1 MKIVIVGGG
10 PRGLSV
16 LERIVERSRDE
27 KNLKITMFDPY
38 GPGGKIWRQDQ
49 PLSLLM
55 NSVACQVTL
64 FTDETVSMEG
74 PTAKGPNLHEWAE
87 QYAEEYIQEFEGGSL
102 AFINEARNLGPNDH
116 CSRAFYGL
124 YQRWFYRYIR
134 TRMTEQTSVTFFNDT
149 VRAVR
154 VAEEGFLVYT
164 KSVEITADKVILALG
179 HQETEGTEAEQ
190 KLAAYATEHRL
201 FYSTPK
207 NAADN
212 FFDAVKPRQTVLLK
226 GLGLAF
232 FDYMTMLTVNRG
244 GKFHRKSGVLT
255 YQPSGNEP
263 KIVAGSKRGFP
274 YHARGNN
281 QKRYG
286 EQYQPRF
293 LKQKNLNKWRR
304 KGQFSAETFFT
315 LLKKE
320 LEFVY
325 YTALIRE
332 KYPNIN
338 QLKFAEEFVRKKG
351 DVTVLKKYQ
360 LPSSEWW
367 DWSRIEH
374 PDTELTDYDDFASF
388 VSDYIREDCR
398 VAQKGNINGPVS
410 SAFDSLKDM
419 RDQIRFMLD
428 YHLFT
433 NEEYKDIFLNWF
445 TSLNA
450 FLSIGPPLERME
462 ELQALLD
469 AGVVTLLA
477 PEMRVDTV
485 EGQFVGYS
493 EKVPDHRF
501 ASFFLMEA
509 RIPSIDVT
517 RSMNPLM
524 KQLLNEEIGRQHSL
538 ELLGEKRY
546 FTGAIDVDPQSNQ
559 LITPQ
564 GNTINGLF
572 CYGVPTEGIHWLTA
586 ATARPGTDPWNLREA
601 DEIAGRVLED
611 TEKAV

>member
-27 KNLKITMFDPY
+27 KNVKITMFDPY

-64 FTDETVSMEG
+64 FTDETLSTDG
-74 PTAKGPNLHEWAE
+74 PVAKGPNLYEWAE

-102 AFINEARNLGPNDH
+102 AFINEARSLGPNDH

-124 YQRWFYRYIR
+124 YQRWFYRYVQ

-154 VAEEGFLVYT
+154 ITEEGFLVYT
-164 KSVEITADKVILALG
+164 TSVEITADKVILALG
-179 HQETEGTEAEQ
+179 HQETEGTKTEQ
-190 KLAAYATEHRL
+190 ELAAYAAEHRL

-226 GLGLAF
+226 GLGLSF
-232 FDYMTMLTVNRG
+232 FDYMTMLTVDRG
-244 GKFHRKSGVLT
+244 GKFYRRAGILNYK
-255 YQPSGNEP
+255 PSGNEP
-263 KIVAGSKRGFP
+263 KIVAGSGRGFP
-274 YHARGNN
+274 YHARGKN
-281 QKRYG
+281 QKQYG

-293 LKQKNLNKWRR
+293 LKQKNLNKWKR
-304 KGQFSAETFFT
+304 KGQISAELFFG

-320 LEFVY
+320 MEFVY
-325 YTALIRE
+325 YSALIKE
-332 KYPNIN
+332 KYPEVN
-338 QLKFAEEFVRKKG
+338 QTRFTEEFVRKKG
-351 DVTVLKKYQ
+351 ASAVLVKYRIA
-360 LPSSEWW
+360 SSDWWEW
-367 DWSRIEH
+367 SKIEH
-374 PDTELTDYDDFASF
+374 PDSECADYDDFASF
-388 VSDYIREDCR
+388 IAEYVKEDCQT
-398 VAQKGNINGPVS
+398 AGKGNVDGPVS

-428 YHLFT
+428 HRLFT
-433 NEEYKDIFLNWF
+433 NEEYKESFLKWF
-445 TSLNA
+445 VPLNS

-462 ELQALLD
+462 ELQALLA
-469 AGVVTLLA
+469 AGVVTILA
-477 PEMRVDTV
+477 PNMKIDMN
-485 EGQFVGYS
+485 EGHFIGYS
-493 EKVPDHRF
+493 AEAPEQRH

-509 RIPSIDVT
+509 RIPAVDVT

-524 KQLLNEEIGRQHSL
+524 KQLLHEGVGRQHSFPV
-538 ELLGEKRY
+538 EGEKDY
-546 FTGAIDVDPQSNQ
+546 FTGAIDVDSVTNQ
-559 LITPQ
+559 LIDAQ
-564 GNTINGLF
+564 GQVVKDLF

-601 DEIAGRVLED
+601 DRIAAQVLVEG
-611 TEKAV
+611 

>member
-27 KNLKITMFDPY
+27 KNLKITMFDPH

-64 FTDETVSMEG
+64 FTDETLSTGG
-74 PTAKGPNLHEWAE
+74 PVAKGPNLYEWAE
-87 QYAEEYIQEFEGGSL
+87 QYAEEFIQEFEGGAL

-124 YQRWFYRYIR
+124 YQRWFYRYIQ

-154 VAEEGFLVYT
+154 VNQEGFLVYT

-179 HQETEGTEAEQ
+179 HQDTEGTEEEQ
-190 KLAAYATEHRL
+190 KLAAFATEHRL

-244 GKFHRKSGVLT
+244 GKFHRKAGILS

-263 KIVAGSKRGFP
+263 KIVAGSGRGFP

-281 QKRYG
+281 QKGYG

-293 LKQKNLNKWRR
+293 LKQKNLNKWKR
-304 KGQFSAETFFT
+304 KGDFPAESFFT

-320 LEFVY
+320 IEFVY
-325 YTALIRE
+325 YTALIKE
-332 KYPNIN
+332 KYPQMNHA
-338 QLKFAEEFVRKKG
+338 KFSEEFIRKKG
-351 DVTVLKKYQ
+351 DAAVLTKYQ
-360 LPSSEWW
+360 IPSEEWW
-367 DWSRIEH
+367 DWAAIEH
-374 PDTELTDYDDFASF
+374 PDTAMATHEGFASF
-388 VSDYIREDCR
+388 VSEYVKEDCLE
-398 VAQKGNINGPVS
+398 AGKGNVSGPVS

-428 YHLFT
+428 HQLFT
-433 NEEYKDIFLNWF
+433 NEEYKELFLKWF
-445 TSLNA
+445 VPLNA

-462 ELQALLD
+462 ELQALLE

-477 PEMRVDTV
+477 PNMRVDMG
-485 EGQFVGYS
+485 EGQFTAYS
-493 EKVPDHRF
+493 SNAPEQRF
-501 ASFFLMEA
+501 TSFFLMEA
-509 RIPSIDVT
+509 RIPAVDVT
-517 RSMNPLM
+517 RSMSPLM
-524 KQLLNEEIGRQHSL
+524 KQLLNEGVGRRHSL
-538 ELLGEKRY
+538 ELSGEQRF
-546 FTGAIDVDPQSNQ
+546 FTGAIDVESSTNQ
-559 LITPQ
+559 LIDAQ
-564 GNTINGLF
+564 GKITKGLF

-601 DEIAGRVLED
+601 DKIAEQILAD
-611 TEKAV
+611 N

>member
-10 PRGLSV
+10 PRGLSI

-38 GPGGKIWRQDQ
+38 GPGGKVWRQDQ

-55 NSVACQVTL
+55 NSVASQVTL
-64 FTDETVSMEG
+64 FTDETLSTEG
-74 PTAKGPNLHEWAE
+74 PIAKGPTLHEWAE
-87 QYAEEYIQEFEGGSL
+87 QHAEDYIQEFEGGSL

-124 YQRWFYRYIR
+124 YQRWFYRYVW

-154 VAEEGFLVYT
+154 AAEEGFLVYT

-179 HQETEGTEAEQ
+179 HQDTEGTAEEQ
-190 KLAAYATEHRL
+190 QLAAYATEHRL

-212 FFDAVKPRQTVLLK
+212 FFDAVKPRQTVVLK

-232 FDYMTMLTVNRG
+232 FDYMTMLTVDRG
-244 GKFHRKSGVLT
+244 GKFQRKAGILS

-263 KIVAGSKRGFP
+263 KIIAGSGRGFP

-304 KGQFSAETFFT
+304 KGHFPAESFFA

-320 LEFVY
+320 MEFVY
-325 YTALIRE
+325 YTALIKE
-332 KYPNIN
+332 KYPQIN
-338 QLKFAEEFVRKKG
+338 QARFAEEFVRKKG
-351 DVTVLKKYQ
+351 DTSVLQKYQ
-360 LPSSEWW
+360 IPLAEWW
-367 DWSRIEH
+367 DWSLVEH
-374 PDTELTDYDDFASF
+374 PDAELTAYENFSAF
-388 VSDYIREDCR
+388 IAEYVNEDCR
-398 VAQKGNINGPVS
+398 EARKGNISGPVS

-428 YHLFT
+428 HQLFT
-433 NEEYKDIFLNWF
+433 NEEYKEVFLKWF
-445 TSLNA
+445 VPLDG

-462 ELQALLD
+462 ELQALLE

-477 PEMRVDTV
+477 PAMRVDTV
-485 EGQFVGYS
+485 DGQFVAYS
-493 EKVPDHRF
+493 KELPDKRF

-509 RIPSIDVT
+509 RLPAVDVT
-517 RSMNPLM
+517 RSMNPLV
-524 KQLLNEEIGRQHSL
+524 KQLLHEGLGRPHSL
-538 ELLGEKRY
+538 ELPNKETF
-546 FTGAIDVDPQSNQ
+546 FTGAIDVESASNQ
-559 LITPQ
+559 LIDAH
-564 GNTINGLF
+564 GKRIEGLF
-572 CYGVPTEGIHWLTA
+572 CYGIPTEGIHWLTA

-601 DEIAGRVLED
+601 DEIAEQVLM
-611 TEKAV
+611 

>member
-16 LERIVERSRDE
+16 LERIVEHSRDE

-64 FTDETVSMEG
+64 FTDETLSTSG
-74 PTAKGPNLHEWAE
+74 PVAKGPNLYEWAE
-87 QYAEEYIQEFEGGSL
+87 QYAEEYIQEYEGGSL

-124 YQRWFYRYIR
+124 YQRWFYRYVQ

-154 VAEEGFLVYT
+154 IAEEGEGFLVYT

-179 HQETEGTEAEQ
+179 HQETEGNETEQ

-244 GKFHRKSGVLT
+244 GRFRRRAGVLE

-263 KIVAGSKRGFP
+263 KIVAGSGRGFP
-274 YHARGNN
+274 YHARGDN
-281 QKRYG
+281 QKKYG

-293 LKQKNLNKWRR
+293 LKQKNLNKWKRQ
-304 KGQFSAETFFT
+304 GHFSAERFFL

-320 LEFVY
+320 IEFVY
-325 YTALIRE
+325 YSALIKE
-332 KYPNIN
+332 SYPQTN
-338 QLKFAEEFVRKKG
+338 QARFAEEFVRKKG
-351 DVTVLKKYQ
+351 DTTVLTKYRIQ
-360 LPSSEWW
+360 PSDWW
-367 DWSRIEH
+367 DWSIIEH
-374 PDTELTDYDDFASF
+374 PDVELSEYEGFASF
-388 VSDYIREDCR
+388 VSEYIREDCQD
-398 VAQKGNINGPVS
+398 AKKGNIKGPVS

-428 YHLFT
+428 HQLFT
-433 NEEYKDIFLNWF
+433 NEEYQDVFLKWF
-445 TSLNA
+445 VPLNS

-477 PEMRVDTV
+477 PNMQVDTV
-485 EGQFVGYS
+485 DGQFVGYS
-493 EKVPDHRF
+493 KEVPDKRF

-509 RIPSIDVT
+509 RIPSVDVA
-517 RSMNPLM
+517 RSMNPLIQ
-524 KQLLNEEIGRQHSL
+524 QLLNEEVGRRHSL
-538 ELLGEKRY
+538 ELPAQRIY
-546 FTGAIDVDPQSNQ
+546 FTGAIDVERTSNQ
-559 LITPQ
+559 LIDGQ
-564 GNTINGLF
+564 GNVIAGLF

-601 DEIAGRVLED
+601 DEIAEQLLID
-611 TEKAV
+611 N

>member
-16 LERIVERSRDE
+16 LERIVEHSRDE

-38 GPGGKIWRQDQ
+38 GPGGKVWRQDQ

-64 FTDETVSMEG
+64 FTDETLSTGG
-74 PTAKGPNLHEWAE
+74 PVAKGPNLHEWAE
-87 QYAEEYIQEFEGGSL
+87 QHAEEYIQEFEGGSL

-124 YQRWFYRYIR
+124 YQRWFYRYVQ

-154 VAEEGFLVYT
+154 LAEEGFLVYT

-179 HQETEGTEAEQ
+179 HQDTEGTAEEQ
-190 KLAAYATEHRL
+190 QLAAYATEHRL

-232 FDYMTMLTVNRG
+232 FDYMTMLTVDRG
-244 GKFHRKSGVLT
+244 GRFHRKSGVLS

-263 KIVAGSKRGFP
+263 KIVAGSGRGFP

-304 KGQFSAETFFT
+304 KGHFSAETFFA

-320 LEFVY
+320 MEFVY

-332 KYPNIN
+332 KYPQIK
-338 QLKFAEEFVRKKG
+338 QARFAEEFVRKKG
-351 DVTVLKKYQ
+351 DPSVLKKYQ
-360 LPSSEWW
+360 IPVFEWW
-367 DWSRIEH
+367 DWALVEH
-374 PDTELTDYDDFASF
+374 PDTELSGYGGFSEFLADY
-388 VSDYIREDCR
+388 VKEDCSEAR
-398 VAQKGNINGPVS
+398 KGNISGPVS

-428 YHLFT
+428 HQLFT
-433 NEEYKDIFLNWF
+433 NEEYKEIFLKWF
-445 TSLNA
+445 VPLNA

-462 ELQALLD
+462 ELQALLE
-469 AGVVTLLA
+469 AGVVTVLA
-477 PEMRVDTV
+477 PNMRVDTAD
-485 EGQFVGYS
+485 GQFIAYS
-493 EKVPDHRF
+493 EELPDTRF

-509 RIPSIDVT
+509 RIPAVDVA
-517 RSMNPLM
+517 RSMNPLV
-524 KQLLNEEIGRQHSL
+524 KQLLHEGVGRRHSL
-538 ELLGEKRY
+538 ELQNEQPL
-546 FTGAIDVDPQSNQ
+546 FTGAIDVEPSSNQ
-559 LITPQ
+559 LIGAQ
-564 GNTINGLF
+564 GKRIDGLF
-572 CYGVPTEGIHWLTA
+572 CYGIPTEGIHWLTA
-586 ATARPGTDPWNLREA
+586 ATARPGTDPCNLREA
-601 DEIAGRVLED
+601 DKIA
-611 TEKAV
+611 EKLLTGN

>member
-16 LERIVERSRDE
+16 LERIVEHSRDE

-38 GPGGKIWRQDQ
+38 GPGGKVWRQDQ

-64 FTDETVSMEG
+64 FTDETLSTGG
-74 PTAKGPNLHEWAE
+74 PVAKGPNLHEWAE
-87 QYAEEYIQEFEGGSL
+87 QHAEEYIQEYEGGSL

-124 YQRWFYRYIR
+124 YQRWFYRYVQ

-154 VAEEGFLVYT
+154 VVDEGFLVYT

-179 HQETEGTEAEQ
+179 HQDTEGTAAEQ
-190 KLAAYATEHRL
+190 QLAAYATEHRL

-232 FDYMTMLTVNRG
+232 FDYMTMLTVDRG
-244 GKFHRKSGVLT
+244 GRFHRKAGILS

-263 KIVAGSKRGFP
+263 KIVAGSGRGFP

-304 KGQFSAETFFT
+304 KGHFSAETFFA

-320 LEFVY
+320 MEFVY

-332 KYPNIN
+332 KYPQIK
-338 QLKFAEEFVRKKG
+338 QARFAEEFVRKKG
-351 DVTVLKKYQ
+351 DTSVLKKYQ
-360 LPSSEWW
+360 IPVIEWW
-367 DWSRIEH
+367 DWALVEH
-374 PDTELTDYDDFASF
+374 PNTELPAYEGFSAFMTEY
-388 VSDYIREDCR
+388 VNEDCDEAR
-398 VAQKGNINGPVS
+398 KGNISGPVS

-428 YHLFT
+428 HQLFT
-433 NEEYKDIFLNWF
+433 NEEYKEIFLKWF
-445 TSLNA
+445 VPLNA

-462 ELQALLD
+462 ELQALLE
-469 AGVVTLLA
+469 AGVVTVLA
-477 PEMRVDTV
+477 PNMRVDTAD
-485 EGQFVGYS
+485 GQFVAYS
-493 EKVPDHRF
+493 AELPDTQF
-501 ASFFLMEA
+501 TSFFLMEA
-509 RIPSIDVT
+509 RIPAVDVA
-517 RSMNPLM
+517 RSMNPLV
-524 KQLLNEEIGRQHSL
+524 KQLLHEGVGRRHSL
-538 ELLGEKRY
+538 ELENEQPL
-546 FTGAIDVDPQSNQ
+546 FTGAIDVEPSSNQ
-559 LITPQ
+559 LIDAQ
-564 GNTINGLF
+564 GKLIDGLF
-572 CYGVPTEGIHWLTA
+572 CYGIPTEGIHWLTA

-601 DEIAGRVLED
+601 DRIAEQVL
-611 TEKAV
+611 TEN